1 VAQAARE
8 AALKSA
14 AEDPDISFEEWMRL
28 TTTSAVDTEINV
40 QLGEFTLKKHQMELL
55 GNEIVTHPDYMAGE
69 RSANAPSSR
78 GLSLL
83 PPQL

>member
-1 VAQAARE
+1 
-8 AALKSA
+8 
-14 AEDPDISFEEWMRL
+14 MRL

-69 RSANAPSSR
+69 RSAIASPSR
-78 GLSLL
+78 GFV
-83 PPQL
+83 PVIPQL